1 MLLVGGEVG
10 RGVIE
15 LLGWIFGSIFLLFPM
30 KVVEDHSISC
40 GREIPGLLPPPP
52 L

>member
-30 KVVEDHSISC
+30 KVAGAHGHSSR
-40 GREIPGLLPPPP
+40 GKSSAPGSW
-52 L
+52 